1 MSLNHYRAFDAIQN
15 QLLRNFPDYTPTS
28 NEGYRPQVNT
38 LEQETAYLLDVD
50 LPGISKE
57 NIKVDVKDRELT
69 ISGERTFKS
78 EHTKDDYLQFE
89 SMYGKFS
96 RIFILP
102 EDADAENITATSD
115 NGVLSL
121 SIPKLEEVDN
131 HYTISIK

>member
-15 QLLRNFPDYTPTS
+15 QLFRNFPDLTPTS

-57 NIKVDVKDRELT
+57 SINIDVKDRELT
-69 ISGERTFKS
+69 ISGERTLKS
-78 EHTKDDYLQFE
+78 EHTKDDYLKIE

-96 RIFILP
+96 RVFTLP
-102 EDADAENITATSD
+102 DDADAENITATSN
-115 NGVLSL
+115 NGVLSV
-121 SIPKLEEVDN
+121 SISKLEEVDN

>member
-15 QLLRNFPDYTPTS
+15 QLFRNLPDLTPTS

-57 NIKVDVKDRELT
+57 SITIDVKDRELT

-78 EHTKDDYLQFE
+78 EHTKDDYLKIE

-96 RIFILP
+96 RVFTLP
-102 EDADAENITATSD
+102 ENVDVENITATSE
-115 NGVLSL
+115 NGVLSI

>member
-15 QLLRNFPDYTPTS
+15 QLLRNFPDTPTS
-28 NEGYRPQVNT
+28 NEGYRPHVNT

-57 NIKVDVKDRELT
+57 SIKIDVKDRELT
-69 ISGERTFKS
+69 ISGERTLKS
-78 EHTKDDYLQFE
+78 EHTKDDYLKLE
-89 SMYGKFS
+89 SKYGKFS
-96 RIFILP
+96 RIFTLP
-102 EDADAENITATSD
+102 EDADAENITASSD

-131 HYTISIK
+131 HYTISIN